1 MLSRFRNIM
10 GYSTG
15 GIVGNLR
22 TIARGN
28 GDDTFTINTLQ
39 KGEGIIPLNMMPK
52 FDKFVASLPS
62 LNNLIKNQT
71 DNSTPIY
78 NFNGMEIILPNV
90 KNYEEFMVALIKDPR
105 FNNAVFTNINTKLT
119 GGNSLSSRRFLK

>member
-1 MLSRFRNIM
+1 M

-62 LNNLIKNQT
+62 LNNLIKSQA

-90 KNYEEFMVALIKDPR
+90 KNYEEFKSALITDQK
-105 FNNAVFTNINTKLT
+105 FNNAILTTVSTTLT
-119 GGNSLSSRRFLK
+119 GGNSLSNRRFLK